1 MGKKRVVEKS
11 KEEIIKEGEKVAARL
26 SKKKL
31 KTLKGIKEGRV
42 YISSTYN
49 NTILTL
55 TDLKGNTIYWTS
67 AGKMGFSGTKEGT
80 PFAASIAAQDMAQVI
95 KEIGLEKVEVY
106 IKGVGAGRDSALRT
120 LASQGVNIVLIKDV
134 TPIPHDGPRPPK
146 VRRV

>member
-1 MGKKRVVEKS
+1 MGKKRIIQKS
-11 KEEIIKEGEKVAARL
+11 KEEVIKEGEKILAKL

-31 KTLKGIKEGRV
+31 KVLKGIKEGRV
-42 YISSTYN
+42 YILSTYN

-67 AGKMGFSGTKEGT
+67 AGKMGFSGTKQGT
-80 PFAASIAAQDMAQVI
+80 PFAASVAAQDMSQVI
-95 KEIGLEKVEVY
+95 KEIGLEKVEVFV
-106 IKGVGAGRDSALRT
+106 KGVGGGRNSALRT

-146 VRRV
+146 MRKV

>member
-11 KEEIIKEGEKVAARL
+11 PEEIIKEGEKIKSRL
-26 SKKKL
+26 SRKKIKAL
-31 KTLKGIKEGRV
+31 KEIKEGRV
-42 YISSTYN
+42 YISSSYN

-55 TDLKGNTIYWTS
+55 TDMKGNTIYWTS

-80 PFAASIAAQDMAQVI
+80 PFAASVAARDLAQVI
-95 KEIGLEKVEVY
+95 KEIGLEKVEVFV
-106 IKGVGAGRDSALRT
+106 KGVGAGRDSALKT
-120 LASQGVNIVLIKDV
+120 LGAEGINIVLIKDV

>member
-1 MGKKRVVEKS
+1 MGKKRVVKKS
-11 KEEIIKEGEKVAARL
+11 VEEVIKEGERVAARL

-31 KTLKGIKEGRV
+31 KALKEVKEGRV
-42 YISSTYN
+42 YISSSYN

-67 AGKMGFSGTKEGT
+67 AGRMGFSGTKEGT
-80 PFAASIAAQDMAQVI
+80 PFAASIAAKDMAQVI
-95 KEIGLEKVEVY
+95 KEIGLEKVEVFV
-106 IKGVGAGRDSALRT
+106 KGIGAGRDSALKT
-120 LASQGVNIVLIKDV
+120 LASEGINIVLIKDV

>member
-1 MGKKRVVEKS
+1 MGKKRIVKKS
-11 KEEIIKEGEKVAARL
+11 VSEIIKEGEKISSKL
-26 SKKKL
+26 SKRKL
-31 KTLKGIKEGRV
+31 KVLKEIKEGRI
-42 YISSTYN
+42 YISSSYN

-80 PFAASIAAQDMAQVI
+80 PFAASIAAKDMAQAI

-106 IKGVGAGRDSALRT
+106 VKGVGAGRDSALRT
-120 LASQGVNIVLIKDV
+120 LVAEGINIVLMKDV

>member
-1 MGKKRVVEKS
+1 MGKKRVIQKS
-11 KEEIIKEGEKVAARL
+11 KEEVIKEGEKILAKL

-31 KTLKGIKEGRV
+31 KILKGIKEGRV
-42 YISSTYN
+42 YILSTYN

-67 AGKMGFSGTKEGT
+67 AGKMGFSGTKQGT
-80 PFAASIAAQDMAQVI
+80 PFAGSVAAQDMAQVI
-95 KEIGLEKVEVY
+95 KEIELEKVEVFV
-106 IKGVGAGRDSALRT
+106 KGVGGGRNSALRT

-146 VRRV
+146 VRKV